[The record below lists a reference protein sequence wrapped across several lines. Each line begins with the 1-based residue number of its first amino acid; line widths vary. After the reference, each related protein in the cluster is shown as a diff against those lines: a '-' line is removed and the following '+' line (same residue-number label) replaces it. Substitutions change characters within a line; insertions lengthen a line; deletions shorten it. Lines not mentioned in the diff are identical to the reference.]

1 MLLQHAASQ
10 QCLSKTSIILSFIRE
25 RKNLQYEGS
34 GYLQKICHSCKKLT
48 NYEHLA
54 TSNTKKQT
62 QVASGLH

>member
-1 MLLQHAASQ
+1 MPVENIQYFL
-10 QCLSKTSIILSFIRE
+10 FVRE

-34 GYLQKICHSCKKLT
+34 GYLQKICRSCKKLT

-54 TSNTKKQT
+54 LSKTKKQT